1 MVAPVYTDLHAL
13 GALKTEAKEQTP
25 AAIREV
31 ARQFESLFMGIM
43 LKGMREATPDDGL
56 FSGGEVRFCQDMY
69 DQQLSV
75 TLGNQGALG
84 IADMLERAL
93 ATRQA
98 GSDVTAA
105 MPNAPAGNAAS
116 TAPGHAVVPGAR
128 TAANAAAAPTAPDPA
143 AFVRSILPLAEQA
156 GAQLGVHPHAL
167 VAQAALETG
176 WGARPCRGANGEPS
190 HNLFNLKATGGW
202 KGERVSVATLEFSGG
217 VPARKVAA
225 FRAYGSPAES
235 FEDYARLVGNHP
247 RYAAARQQGA
257 DPVKYA
263 EALQAAGYAT
273 DPGYA
278 RKIAHILGSET
289 FRSAVQG
296 AGSPV
301 LPVLHGTAAPSA
313 AAAASSL
320 RPAGVLSDV

>member
-1 MVAPVYTDLHAL
+1 MPGPVYTDLQSF

-31 ARQFESLFMGIM
+31 AKQFESLFMGIM
-43 LKGMREATPDDGL
+43 LKGMRDATPEDGM
-56 FSGGEVRFCQDMY
+56 FSGGDVRFCQDMY

-75 TLGNQGALG
+75 TLGSQGALG

-93 ATRQA
+93 ATRQSDTA
-98 GSDVTAA
+98 GAA
-105 MPNAPAGNAAS
+105 SGEAALPAGGVGSPKATNAANL
-116 TAPGHAVVPGAR
+116 G
-128 TAANAAAAPTAPDPA
+128 AANAGAIAAPDPA

-176 WGARPCRGANGEPS
+176 WGTRPCRGANGEPS

-202 KGERVSVATLEFSGG
+202 SGG
-217 VPARKVAA
+217 RVNVPTVEFAGGVAQRKVAA

-235 FEDYARLVGNHP
+235 FADYARLVGNHP
-247 RYAAARQQGA
+247 RYAAARAQGA

-278 RKIAHILGSET
+278 QKIARILGSDT
-289 FRSAVQG
+289 FRNAVSG
-296 AGSPV
+296 AA
-301 LPVLHGTAAPSA
+301 LAAAPSTSPSIGA
-313 AAAASSL
+313 PGAL
-320 RPAGVLSDV
+320 KHV

>member
-1 MVAPVYTDLHAL
+1 MVGPVYTDLHAL

-56 FSGGEVRFCQDMY
+56 FSGGDVRFCQDMY

-75 TLGNQGALG
+75 TLGSKGALG

-93 ATRQA
+93 AMRGATPEGATPTATNA
-98 GSDVTAA
+98 GTT
-105 MPNAPAGNAAS
+105 PLPLG
-116 TAPGHAVVPGAR
+116 G
-128 TAANAAAAPTAPDPA
+128 AAAPATTTAATREAPDPA

-156 GAQLGVHPHAL
+156 GAQLGIHPHAL

-176 WGARPCRGANGEPS
+176 WGTRPCRGPNGEPS
-190 HNLFNLKATGGW
+190 HNLFNIKATGGW
-202 KGERVSVATLEFSGG
+202 TGGRVNVPTVEFNGG
-217 VPARKVAA
+217 VAERKVAA
-225 FRAYGSPAES
+225 FRAYGSAAES
-235 FEDYARLVGNHP
+235 FADYAKLVGSHP
-247 RYAAARQQGA
+247 RYAAALQQGA

-273 DPGYA
+273 DPSYA
-278 RKIAHILGSET
+278 RKIARILGSDT
-289 FRSAVQG
+289 FRHAVNGVAPAVALPAPPQG
-296 AGSPV
+296 TLNHV
-301 LPVLHGTAAPSA
+301 
-313 AAAASSL
+313 
-320 RPAGVLSDV
+320 

>member
-1 MVAPVYTDLHAL
+1 MTAPVYTDLHAL
-13 GALKTEAKEQTP
+13 GALKVEAKAQTP

-43 LKGMREATPDDGL
+43 LKGMRDATPEDGL
-56 FSGGEVRFCQDMY
+56 FSGGEVGFCQDLY

-93 ATRQA
+93 KTRQTEGVGAAISPGLAAA
-98 GSDVTAA
+98 GSVAT
-105 MPNAPAGNAAS
+105 PGS
-116 TAPGHAVVPGAR
+116 TPGGAVRV
-128 TAANAAAAPTAPDPA
+128 AAAAPPDPA

-156 GAQLGVHPHAL
+156 GAKLGVHPHAL
-167 VAQAALETG
+167 IAQAALETG
-176 WGARPCRGANGEPS
+176 WGTKLCRSVNGASS

-202 KGERVSVATLEFSGG
+202 AGGRVSVPTLEFAGG
-217 VPARKVAA
+217 VPERKVAA

-235 FEDYARLVGNHP
+235 FADYTRLVGGHP
-247 RYAAARQQGA
+247 RYAAALKQGT

-273 DPGYA
+273 DPAYA

-289 FRSAVQG
+289 FRQAVSG
-296 AGSPV
+296 AAATAVSPPAAAFAT
-301 LPVLHGTAAPSA
+301 LPV
-313 AAAASSL
+313 ASPTGFPGAL
-320 RPAGVLSDV
+320 NHA

>member
-1 MVAPVYTDLHAL
+1 MVAPVYTDFHAF
-13 GALKTEAKEQTP
+13 GALKAEAKEQTP

-31 ARQFESLFMGIM
+31 AKQFESLFMGIM

-75 TLGNQGALG
+75 TLGSKGALG

-93 ATRQA
+93 VARQ
-98 GSDVTAA
+98 
-105 MPNAPAGNAAS
+105 
-116 TAPGHAVVPGAR
+116 VPSGADSS
-128 TAANAAAAPTAPDPA
+128 AAAGGALAGPAAPNGASAGVGSVVRGAAATVAAPDPA
-143 AFVRSILPLAEQA
+143 AFVRSILPLAERA
-156 GAQLGVHPHAL
+156 GAELGVHPHAL

-176 WGARPCRGANGEPS
+176 WGARLCRGANGEPS

-202 KGERVSVATLEFSGG
+202 KGERVSVPTLEFAGG
-217 VPARKVAA
+217 VAERKVAA

-235 FEDYARLVGNHP
+235 FADYTRLVGQHP
-247 RYAAARQQGA
+247 RYATALQQGA

-273 DPGYA
+273 DPAYA

-289 FRSAVQG
+289 FRHAVDG
-296 AGSPV
+296 AAKAAGAAGAV
-301 LPVLHGTAAPSA
+301 ARAAPSTHL
-313 AAAASSL
+313 S
-320 RPAGVLSDV
+320 GVLSDV

>member
-13 GALKTEAKEQTP
+13 GALKTEAKAQTP

-43 LKGMREATPDDGL
+43 LKGMRDATPDDGL
-56 FSGGEVRFCQDMY
+56 FSGGDVRFCQDMY

-93 ATRQA
+93 ATRGA
-98 GSDVTAA
+98 TADSA
-105 MPNAPAGNAAS
+105 APADAGASGALAVRGNGALPAA
-116 TAPGHAVVPGAR
+116 GAVVPA
-128 TAANAAAAPTAPDPA
+128 TAATSPAPDPA

-202 KGERVSVATLEFSGG
+202 TGGRVKVPTVEFAGG
-217 VPARKVAA
+217 VAERKVAA
-225 FRAYGSPAES
+225 FRAYASPAES
-235 FEDYARLVGNHP
+235 FADYARLVGNHP
-247 RYAAARQQGA
+247 RYAAALQHGA

-273 DPGYA
+273 DPAYA
-278 RKIAHILGSET
+278 QKIARILGSDT
-289 FRSAVQG
+289 FRHAVNG
-296 AGSPV
+296 
-301 LPVLHGTAAPSA
+301 AAPLVA
-313 AAAASSL
+313 AAAG
-320 RPAGVLSDV
+320 RHGVLNDV